1 MKRLNEDINTGKLQ
15 GIYLLCG
22 AEAYLRRQY
31 RDRLKS
37 AIVGDDTMNYHY
49 FEGKNISVGEIID
62 LAETLPFFAERR
74 LIVLENTQLFKSG
87 GEQLAD
93 YLEERAESTYFL
105 FVEPETDKR
114 SKLYRT
120 VKAKGSI
127 VEFGT
132 QDEDTLIKWVMG
144 MVKKEGKNISA
155 NNLRYLLEKTGTDM
169 ENIRKETEKLFC
181 YLLDKDVITRED
193 IDEICT
199 KQISGHIFDMI
210 GAIAD
215 KQQEKALAL
224 YYDLLALKEP
234 PMRILFLI
242 AKHFNQLLQV
252 KDLYKKGF
260 ADKAVAE
267 RVGIPPF
274 AIRKYITQAG
284 RFSMEELRGAVE
296 ACVQAEEDI
305 KTGRV
310 NDTLSVELLIVGYS
324 R

>member
-120 VKAKGSI
+120 IKAKGSI
-127 VEFGT
+127 VEFST
-132 QDEDTLIKWVMG
+132 QDEDTLTKWVMG

-155 NNLRYLLEKTGTDM
+155 NNLRYLLEKSCN
-169 ENIRKETEKLFC
+169 ENFA
-181 YLLDKDVITRED
+181 
-193 IDEICT
+193 
-199 KQISGHIFDMI
+199 F
-210 GAIAD
+210 
-215 KQQEKALAL
+215 LAC
-224 YYDLLALKEP
+224 
-234 PMRILFLI
+234 R
-242 AKHFNQLLQV
+242 
-252 KDLYKKGF
+252 
-260 ADKAVAE
+260 AV
-267 RVGIPPF
+267 
-274 AIRKYITQAG
+274 
-284 RFSMEELRGAVE
+284 S
-296 ACVQAEEDI
+296 D
-305 KTGRV
+305 
-310 NDTLSVELLIVGYS
+310 
-324 R
+324 

>member
-1 MKRLNEDINTGKLQ
+1 MQRLNDDIKTGKLQ

-22 AEAYLRRQY
+22 EEAYLRRQY
-31 RDRLKS
+31 RDRLKN
-37 AIVGDDTMNYHY
+37 AIVGDDTMNYQY
-49 FEGKNISVGEIID
+49 YEGKNISVGEIID
-62 LAETLPFFAERR
+62 LAETLPFFADRR

-87 GEQLAD
+87 GEQLAE
-93 YLEERAESTYFL
+93 YLNERAESTYFL
-105 FVEPETDKR
+105 FVEPEIDKR
-114 SKLYRT
+114 SKLYKT
-120 VKAKGSI
+120 VQAKGCI
-127 VEFGT
+127 VEFGI
-132 QDEDTLIKWVMG
+132 QDENTLTRWILG
-144 MVKKEGKNISA
+144 MMKKEGKNISQ

-181 YLLDKDVITRED
+181 YCLDKDVIERED

-199 KQISGHIFDMI
+199 KQITNQIFDMI
-210 GAIAD
+210 GAVAD

-252 KDLYKKGF
+252 KDLHKKGF
-260 ADKAVAE
+260 ADRAIAE
-267 RVGIPPF
+267 RVKIPPF
-274 AIRKYITQAG
+274 AIKKYISQAG
-284 RFSMEELRGAVE
+284 RFSMEEVRGAVE

-305 KTGRV
+305 KTGRM